1 MDATLSI
8 TCPDLSAQDLQEL
21 TRDLARTL
29 NEETELTASLP
40 EEPSRSAGTK
50 GDPITLAHIL
60 LTALSSGTL
69 VALFNVM
76 KSYFERRS
84 ALEMVCERKDGEKF
98 VIRAENLKANQV
110 NETVKLAKEF
120 LGG

>member
-1 MDATLSI
+1 MDITLSI
-8 TCPDLSAQDLQEL
+8 ACADLSADDLQEL
-21 TRDLARTL
+21 TRALSRTL

-40 EEPSRSAGTK
+40 EEPSRNAGTR
-50 GDPITLAHIL
+50 GDLITPAYIL
-60 LTALSSGTL
+60 LTALSSGTI

-110 NETVKLAKEF
+110 NETIKLANEF
-120 LGG
+120 LRG

>member
-1 MDATLSI
+1 MDITLSI
-8 TCPDLSAQDLQEL
+8 ACADLSTDDLQEL

-40 EEPSRSAGTK
+40 EERSRIAGIR
-50 GDPITLAHIL
+50 GDLITPAHIL

-84 ALEMVCERKDGEKF
+84 TLEMVCKRKDGENF
-98 VIRAENLKANQV
+98 VIRAENLTANQV
-110 NETVKLAKEF
+110 NETIKLAKEF